1 MIYSSSAVFGYH
13 HHHDSLFFL
22 KRQLLFLA
30 VGFLLMIFASLVD
43 PFWIK
48 RNAMLLVLL
57 GIVLLSLVY
66 FPVIGRTGGGAKR
79 WVQLGFFNF
88 QPAEFVK
95 IALTLYLADYL
106 ARKYTLIQKGGWKV
120 FVPPLAVFG
129 IFSAMVIAQPDLGSV
144 IMFFLITMALFFVAG
159 IRFRYILSLFLIA
172 LPLVVLLVVLFP
184 YRMARVTSFLD
195 PWNDPRGSGFQIIQ
209 SFISFGLGGWRG
221 VGLGESTQ
229 KLFYLPQSFT
239 DFIFSIIGEEL
250 GLIGA
255 LSVILLYIVLL
266 VLGFKVAAKSKDLF
280 LILFSRG
287 LILLVILQA
296 FINILVTT
304 GIIPTKGLPLPFIS
318 YGGSS
323 LVTNFIIIGL
333 ILGMDRKLNRMKRKK
348 R

>member
-30 VGFLLMIFASLVD
+30 VGFLLMIFASCVD

-66 FPVIGRTGGGAKR
+66 FPALGRTGGGAKR

-106 ARKYTLIQKGGWKV
+106 ARKYALIQKGGWKV
-120 FVPPLAVFG
+120 FVPPLFVFG

-209 SFISFGLGGWRG
+209 SFISFGLGGWKG

-266 VLGFKVAAKSKDLF
+266 VFGFKVAAKSKDLF

-287 LILLVILQA
+287 LTLLIILQA